1 MNQMQHLHP
10 TLLAFGYRLAPLL
23 LPAAPVC
30 AQEIAPAGLA
40 TAQAMPLSEAGWRT
54 LPVPSGEF
62 KLQAYDSERGMI
74 SVSLPAEVVGAGPGA
89 PRYRMRADAPLL
101 VPVPPGLLGDVV
113 DAERNGR
120 MALDVS
126 FEALPPAPSDGPD
139 RPADL
144 VEVRPTWV
152 RLNIER
158 NTVAEAA
165 VGEVGEL
172 APKAGAVEVGPTWC
186 EARPLTEMAD
196 RQVRAATLR
205 VARRCAV
212 QAGEHVPSIRGALQI
227 EVERSA
233 IGERRKPKVVLDV
246 TLCNR
251 LVDCLTDGLGRE
263 DALWSAL
270 EDGDKAFIPIYF
282 KGAPVAE
289 AGEGAADGG
298 STGGNDPAVSGSVVP

>member
-1 MNQMQHLHP
+1 MQHLP
-10 TLLAFGYRLAPLL
+10 PRMLAFGYRLAPLL
-23 LPAAPVC
+23 LPAAPAC

-40 TAQAMPLSEAGWRT
+40 APQALPLGEAGWHT

-126 FEALPPAPSDGPD
+126 VETLPPVPSDGPN

-158 NTVAEAA
+158 NTVAEAP
-165 VGEVGEL
+165 VGAQAAS
-172 APKAGAVEVGPTWC
+172 APRTGAVEVGPTWC
-186 EARPLTEMAD
+186 EARPLSETAD

-205 VARRCAV
+205 VAHRCAV
-212 QAGEHVPSIRGALQI
+212 QAGEHVPSIRGALQV

-233 IGERRKPKVVLDV
+233 IGERRRPKVVLDV

-282 KGAPVAE
+282 KGAPVAD
-289 AGEGAADGG
+289 ADDGEADGAT
-298 STGGNDPAVSGSVVP
+298 TGGNDPAVNGSVVP

>member
-1 MNQMQHLHP
+1 MQHINP
-10 TLLAFGYRLAPLL
+10 RMLAFGYRLAPLL
-23 LPAAPVC
+23 LPGAPVC

-40 TAQAMPLSEAGWRT
+40 MPQAAPITDASLRT
-54 LPVPSGEF
+54 VPVLSGEF

-126 FEALPPAPSDGPD
+126 VEALPPVPTDGPD
-139 RPADL
+139 RPADF

-165 VGEVGEL
+165 VGESAAA
-172 APKAGAVEVGPTWC
+172 APSAGAVEVGPTWC
-186 EARPLTEMAD
+186 EARPLAESAD

-205 VARRCAV
+205 VARRCAL
-212 QAGEHVPSIRGALQI
+212 QAGAHVPSIRGALQI
-227 EVERSA
+227 ELERSA
-233 IGERRKPKVVLDV
+233 VGERRRPKVVLDV

-251 LVDCLTDGLGRE
+251 LVDCLTDGLSRE

-270 EDGDKAFIPIYF
+270 EDGDKAFVPIYF

-289 AGEGAADGG
+289 AGEAGADAGG
-298 STGGNDPAVSGSVVP
+298 AIGNGPAVSGSVAP